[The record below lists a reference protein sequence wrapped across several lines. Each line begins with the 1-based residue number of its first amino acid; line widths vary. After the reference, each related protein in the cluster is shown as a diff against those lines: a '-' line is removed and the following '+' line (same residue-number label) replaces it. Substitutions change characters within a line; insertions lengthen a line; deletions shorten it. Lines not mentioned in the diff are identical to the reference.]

1 MISKK
6 LLSEVLSS
14 NVQDIDYEFMSKSF
28 SESVIRYYANG
39 KDYLINI
46 YELAHKCKEWAYNT
60 TGLAVWST
68 VLTNGSK
75 SEVFKV
81 ASLENDFYADTE
93 QESIFQACEWI
104 MEQTK

>member
-1 MISKK
+1 MILPSKE

-46 YELAHKCKEWAYNT
+46 YELAHKCKEWA
-60 TGLAVWST
+60 
-68 VLTNGSK
+68 K
-75 SEVFKV
+75 K
-81 ASLENDFYADTE
+81 
-93 QESIFQACEWI
+93 
-104 MEQTK
+104 K